1 MAENQ
6 NPLYYEIEILKD
18 LPIKGQSADV
28 IPWFGHVGNGKQMIF
43 KFQPKGGDYTNFQNL
58 IDEGYIKITI
68 KSSPNEKHTKWVGL
82 ILKK

>member
-1 MAENQ
+1 MKF
-6 NPLYYEIEILKD
+6 LK
-18 LPIKGQSADV
+18 
-28 IPWFGHVGNGKQMIF
+28 KQIAKESPKIYKHLGEFMI
-43 KFQPKGGDYTNFQNL
+43 FQNL